1 MTRSLFSQAPGMER
15 YKTCQKTLTRLCI
28 KLEPKENTMKRL
40 MLIAFG
46 AILTVV
52 LAVPGWSQ
60 NTTGTTTQ
68 SQTQPK
74 PTTQKETKEE
84 KKARKE
90 ADRAKKK
97 SDKDSKNK
105 QDTTTTNKKY

>member
-1 MTRSLFSQAPGMER
+1 MER
-15 YKTCQKTLTRLCI
+15 YKTCRKTLTKSCT

-40 MLIAFG
+40 ILIAFG
-46 AILTVV
+46 AILTLA

-68 SQTQPK
+68 GQTKTQP
-74 PTTQKETKEE
+74 TTPQKETKEE

-90 ADRAKKK
+90 AERAKKK
-97 SDKDSKNK
+97 ADKDNKTK

>member
-1 MTRSLFSQAPGMER
+1 MER

-28 KLEPKENTMKRL
+28 KLEPKENTMKR
-40 MLIAFG
+40 IAFG

-60 NTTGTTTQ
+60 NTTGNTTQ

-74 PTTQKETKEE
+74 ATTTQKETKEE

-90 ADRAKKK
+90 AERAKKK
-97 SDKDSKNK
+97 ADKDTKSKQGTTTTK
-105 QDTTTTNKKY
+105 PDTTNTNKKY

>member
-1 MTRSLFSQAPGMER
+1 MER

-28 KLEPKENTMKRL
+28 KREPKENTMKRL

-74 PTTQKETKEE
+74 PTATQKETKEE

-90 ADRAKKK
+90 AERAKKK